1 MNKLFLCCFL
11 LVAQAGF
18 TQTTTNNA
26 SSTAAT
32 LKLPPLDKSPMDM
45 AYYPANYPVL
55 KIQDKAT
62 EPLVARVIYSRP
74 QKQGRTIFGGLVEYG
89 KVWRLGANEATEI
102 ELFKDV
108 KVKDKKLAKGRYTLY
123 AIPTETQ
130 WTVIFNK
137 DTDTW
142 GAFKYDEKKDALRVD
157 VPVQK
162 SADTAEAFSISFNKS
177 SNGADMILTWD
188 NVMVTLPFVFNNR
201 SL

>member
-1 MNKLFLCCFL
+1 MNKIFFGCLLLFSGACF
-11 LVAQAGF
+11 AQ
-18 TQTTTNNA
+18 T
-26 SSTAAT
+26 SVSTAASSPQASFVS
-32 LKLPPLDKSPMDM
+32 KLPQMDKSPMDM

-74 QKQGRTIFGGLVEYG
+74 QKEGRAVFGGLVEYG

-102 ELFKDV
+102 ELYKDV

-130 WTVIFNK
+130 WTIVFNK
-137 DTDTW
+137 DTDIW
-142 GAFKYDEKKDALRVD
+142 GAFKYDEKRDALRVD

-162 SADTAEAFSISFNKS
+162 TPAVVEPFTIVFNKS
-177 SNGADMILTWD
+177 ANGADMLMAWD
-188 NVMVTLPFVFNNR
+188 DQMVTVPFAFK
-201 SL
+201 